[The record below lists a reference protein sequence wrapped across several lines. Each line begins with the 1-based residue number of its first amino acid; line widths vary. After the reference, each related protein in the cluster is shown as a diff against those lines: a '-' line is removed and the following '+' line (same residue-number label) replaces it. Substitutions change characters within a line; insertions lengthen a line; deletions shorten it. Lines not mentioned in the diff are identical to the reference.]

1 MKTENKTTIALILLA
16 LIIILGLPSC
26 KKSDTRL
33 TTLTVEKIEEPRLLI
48 SKAIRKIWK
57 Q

>member
-16 LIIILGLPSC
+16 IIIILGLPSC
-26 KKSDTRL
+26 KKSDTPL

-48 SKAIRKIWK
+48 SHNESNE
-57 Q
+57 